1 MKRKREE
8 QRKRKERAILK
19 AKRRKE
25 VKKIENKEAMFSF
38 TTPSLSL
45 LNISFDFLS
54 TRINGIT
61 SQRTVVF
68 IMWRFVRVNTEDFQ
82 LVMLPRSHDKQYTYE
97 YNVTMVRVRVTI
109 VAIVKQYYIFR
120 VCVFCVCVWGGGAL
134 VTQPAKHIRRFILSS
149 VVCPA
154 LQNFSKLS
162 PKGNDFR
169 GGSYWIQ
176 NVCFD
181 FLHNLCLKYFSF

>member
-68 IMWRFVRVNTEDFQ
+68 IM
-82 LVMLPRSHDKQYTYE
+82 
-97 YNVTMVRVRVTI
+97 
-109 VAIVKQYYIFR
+109 
-120 VCVFCVCVWGGGAL
+120 
-134 VTQPAKHIRRFILSS
+134 
-149 VVCPA
+149 
-154 LQNFSKLS
+154 
-162 PKGNDFR
+162 
-169 GGSYWIQ
+169 
-176 NVCFD
+176 
-181 FLHNLCLKYFSF
+181 